1 MTVNNQ
7 IPKWVTNISE
17 SDVNR
22 LLESDKEVM
31 RQFANWASEPPRVL
45 ALQMEITRL
54 SQEILRLRTVM
65 LSAHAEITEQWNSH
79 CDSEGFGPT
88 NLIRHLKEGTGF
100 YPGFVD
106 ELIKGGKDV

>member
-1 MTVNNQ
+1 MVNNQ
-7 IPKWVTNISE
+7 IPKWVSNISE
-17 SDVNR
+17 SDVKL

-31 RQFANWASEPPRVL
+31 RQFAKWASEPSRVA

-65 LSAHAEITEQWNSH
+65 LAAHSEITEQWHSH
-79 CDSEGFGPT
+79 CDSDGFGPT
-88 NLIRHLKEGTGF
+88 NLVRHLKEGTGF

-106 ELIKGGKDV
+106 EVIKGGNDV

>member
-1 MTVNNQ
+1 
-7 IPKWVTNISE
+7 
-17 SDVNR
+17 
-22 LLESDKEVM
+22 
-31 RQFANWASEPPRVL
+31 
-45 ALQMEITRL
+45 
-54 SQEILRLRTVM
+54 M

-88 NLIRHLKEGTGF
+88 NLIRHLKDGTGF